1 MPQIEIIVSNKL
13 GLHARAAAKLTQL
26 AGQFSGEIFISK
38 GAQRVNA
45 KSIMGVMMLAAGIGR
60 TVKLE
65 ASGGDAEQAL
75 TAHWGAAALDGLQL
89 PATAALGD
97 VHAGAD
103 YRAHLAGVLCRR
115 LVSRLSQQP
124 APANT
129 QHGLLQRFLHPL
141 FRSPP

>member
-45 KSIMGVMMLAAGIGR
+45 KSIMGVMMLAAGIGS

-75 TAHWGAAALDGLQL
+75 TALQ
-89 PATAALGD
+89 
-97 VHAGAD
+97 
-103 YRAHLAGVLCRR
+103 
-115 LVSRLSQQP
+115 S
-124 APANT
+124 
-129 QHGLLQRFLHPL
+129 L
-141 FRSPP
+141 FDDKFGEGQ